1 MKSMKLYMT
10 LCIMM
15 GLCVGVM
22 AQDIDITK
30 LPGYVNIEEIQ
41 IPDEEGKLVDIS
53 LGPAVLRLAKDMNED
68 EGGRLADF
76 ISGIYSVRVKAFDV
90 DRDEEEKIRDIMDAY
105 AKKMENDQWERLVL
119 VKSDDERAD
128 IRVKFD
134 DDKVVGIF
142 LMAFEPDDEAVFIN
156 VVGKHIDLKQIGFLH
171 RGFRGFDHDWFH

>member
-1 MKSMKLYMT
+1 MT
-10 LCIMM
+10 LSIMM
-15 GLCVGVM
+15 SLCVGVM

-53 LGPAVLRLAKDMNED
+53 LGPAVLRLAEDLTED
-68 EGGRLADF
+68 EGGHFTDFLA
-76 ISGIYSVRVKAFDV
+76 GIYSVRVKAFDV
-90 DRDEEEKIRDIMDAY
+90 GWNEEEKIRDIMDAY
-105 AKKMENDQWERLVL
+105 AKKMESNQWERLVL
-119 VKSDDERAD
+119 VKNDDERAD

-142 LMAFEPDDEAVFIN
+142 LMAFDPDDEAVFIN